1 MFHRIYTLII
11 KELQTLLRDPEGRR
25 FLILPVLM
33 QLCLFPFV
41 TMEVKHNTLGIM
53 NQDDGPLSVELIQRF
68 ATAKAFEN
76 VVSIKSE
83 AELKETVEMQK
94 ALLVLRFPSDFSR
107 ALESGKSPVLQVILD
122 GRRSTTG
129 QIAMGYVADILQA
142 YSLERAEA
150 LVPGATGASPLR
162 TSLVVRHWFNPN
174 LDFTWYI
181 LPSLVAIITTIGALI
196 VTSLSI
202 AREREQG
209 TFDQLLVSPLT
220 PGMIMLG
227 KAIPALIISMS
238 QASIILLAAIFVYRV
253 PFSGNLFLMYGSM
266 FFYMVSLVGFGL
278 FISSIC
284 SSQQQAFLGTF
295 SFMMPAM
302 LLSGYSAPIDNM
314 PQWLQTITWFNP
326 LRHFIVISKDVFLK
340 NIDFFTVLEHVWPLW
355 VIAAITL
362 TGASI
367 IFRFRLG

>member
-25 FLILPVLM
+25 FLILPVLT

-41 TMEVKHNTLGIM
+41 SMEVKHNTLGIL
-53 NQDDGPLSVELIQRF
+53 NQDEGALSIELIQRF
-68 ATAKAFEN
+68 AQARAFEK
-76 VVSIKSE
+76 VISIKSE
-83 AELKETVEMQK
+83 AELKDVVEQQK

-107 ALESGKSPVLQVILD
+107 TLEAGNSPVLQVILD
-122 GRRSTTG
+122 GRRSTSG
-129 QIAMGYVADILQA
+129 QIAMGYIADILQS
-142 YSLERAEA
+142 YSMERAQ
-150 LVPGATGASPLR
+150 GATSGAGPSPLL

-227 KAIPALIISMS
+227 KAIPAILISMT
-238 QASIILLAAIFVYRV
+238 QATIILTAAIWVYRV
-253 PFSGNLFLMYGSM
+253 PFSGNLLLMYGSM

-278 FISSIC
+278 FISSVC
-284 SSQQQAFLGTF
+284 ASQQQAFLGTF
-295 SFMMPAM
+295 SFIMPAM

-340 NIDFFTVLEHVWPLW
+340 NIDFMTVVAHVWPLM
-355 VIAAITL
+355 VIAAIML
-362 TGASI
+362 TAASL
-367 IFRFRLG
+367 IFRYRLG

>member
-1 MFHRIYTLII
+1 MFHRIRTLII

-41 TMEVKHNTLGIM
+41 TMEVRHNTLGIM
-53 NQDDGPLSVELIQRF
+53 NHDDGPISAELIQRF
-68 ATAKAFEN
+68 SQARAFEK
-76 VVSIKSE
+76 VVWIKSE
-83 AELKETVEMQK
+83 HELKETVEQQK

-107 ALESGKSPVLQVILD
+107 TLEAGKSPSLQVVLD

-129 QIAMGYVADILQA
+129 QVAMGYIADILQD
-142 YSLERAEA
+142 YSMERAQA
-150 LVPGATGASPLR
+150 RGAVTAGSPPL

-227 KAIPALIISMS
+227 KAIPAIIISMS
-238 QASIILLAAIFVYRV
+238 QGTVIFLAAVFVYQV
-253 PFSGNLFLMYGSM
+253 PFSGSVFLLYGSM
-266 FFYMVSLVGFGL
+266 FFYMLSLVGFGL

-314 PQWLQTITWFNP
+314 PQWLQTLTWFNP

-340 NIDFFTVLEHVWPLW
+340 NIDVYTVAMHVWPLL
-355 VIAAITL
+355 VITAITMSM
-362 TGASI
+362 AAF
-367 IFRFRLG
+367 IFRYRLG